1 MKKIILATLA
11 IMILLLAGCTQVPQ
25 GKVIQEEEITI
36 GFIGPLT
43 GEVAFLGKSAQKG
56 IQLAVDEINLEG
68 GINGKKVKVIYEDDQ
83 LNDKLTYTAYQKLAN
98 IDNANAILT
107 ISYGG
112 IFTISEQAEQDK
124 IPIINTIDTSEELAD
139 AGDYVFAVGI
149 YDEGIGYTIADFA
162 KQKLKKEKVAII
174 YYQAEPFVVLVKDSF
189 KERYESLGG
198 EVIIEEGYAPSH
210 NDFRT
215 TLLKTK
221 QAGVDTLI
229 VLGYDEAG
237 LALRQAKEIN
247 SEMTFIGMDTFSSE
261 VFLDITG
268 DAAEGAYF
276 TFWEAPD
283 KQEYS
288 NFIRR
293 FKAKYGEEPSQPLF
307 TSTSY
312 DSMKLLAKAMEKAE
326 KGEALKQA
334 LYETKDFNGLSGSLT
349 MSNDGIVRSI
359 QETIFQIKN
368 NNFVKI

>member
-1 MKKIILATLA
+1 M
-11 IMILLLAGCTQVPQ
+11 PQ
-25 GKVIQEEEITI
+25 GRVIQEEKIII
-36 GFIGPLT
+36 GFTGPLT
-43 GEVAFLGKSAQKG
+43 GDSAFLGKSAQKG
-56 IQLAVDEINLEG
+56 IQLAVDEINLKG
-68 GINGKKVKVIYEDDQ
+68 GVNGKQVKVIYEDDQ
-83 LNDKLTYTAYQKLAN
+83 MVEQLTYTAYQKLVN
-98 IDNANAILT
+98 VNRANAILSV
-107 ISYGG
+107 SYGG
-112 IFTISEQAEQDK
+112 ILSIADRAGQDK

-162 KQKLKKEKVAII
+162 KQKSNKVAVI

-198 EVIIEEGYAPSH
+198 EVTIEEGYAPSH

-215 TLLKTK
+215 TLLKAK
-221 QAGVDTLI
+221 QAGIDTLI

-237 LALRQAKEIN
+237 LSLRQAKEIN

-261 VFLDITG
+261 VFLDIAG
-268 DAAEGAYF
+268 NAAEGAYF

-288 NFIRR
+288 NFIKR
-293 FKAKYGEEPSQPLF
+293 FKAKYGKEPSQPLF

-334 LYETKDFNGLSGSLT
+334 LYEIKDFNGLSGSLT

-359 QETIFQIKN
+359 QEEIFQIKE